1 MKEYIF
7 NKNDNKQILIH
18 YIIMEIGNHNKV

>member
-7 NKNDNKQILIH
+7 NKNDNKQVLIH
-18 YIIMEIGNHNKV
+18 SIIMEIGHHNKV